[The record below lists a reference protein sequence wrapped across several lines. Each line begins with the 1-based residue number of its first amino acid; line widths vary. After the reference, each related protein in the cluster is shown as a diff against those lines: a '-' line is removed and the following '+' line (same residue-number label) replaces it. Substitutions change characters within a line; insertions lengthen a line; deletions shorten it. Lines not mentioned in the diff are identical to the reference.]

1 MGKQILLAEDDLD
14 DRMLFE
20 EVFSDLPSE
29 DYQLITVCDG
39 EEVLEWLGKL
49 DDSSALPHLIILD
62 HSMPLRNGRDT
73 LSYLK
78 KSPVYSAIPV
88 IIYSSFAD
96 KRFSDECEA
105 LGVSAMM
112 LKPNTY
118 ADYVQMI
125 NTFLKYT
132 TAPAG

>member
-1 MGKQILLAEDDLD
+1 MAMGKQILLAEDDLD

-62 HSMPLRNGRDT
+62 RSIMQC
-73 LSYLK
+73 LSV
-78 KSPVYSAIPV
+78 SIDSEIC
-88 IIYSSFAD
+88 SSI
-96 KRFSDECEA
+96 
-105 LGVSAMM
+105 V
-112 LKPNTY
+112 
-118 ADYVQMI
+118 
-125 NTFLKYT
+125 
-132 TAPAG
+132 